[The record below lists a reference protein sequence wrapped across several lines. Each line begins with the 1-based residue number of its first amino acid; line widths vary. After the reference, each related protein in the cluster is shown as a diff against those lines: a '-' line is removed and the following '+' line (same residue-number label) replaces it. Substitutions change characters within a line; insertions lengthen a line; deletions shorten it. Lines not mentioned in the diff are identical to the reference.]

1 MDEILKKYPLLRQ
14 YGVSRE
20 TCLDFEKYI
29 SMIIKKN
36 EEINLISVETAKT
49 DIIRERHI
57 ADSAQVIDFVDLNDN
72 TATDLGAGGGFHR
85 IVTAILTKIFKK
97 KHKINLYEKSHHKS
111 SFLREVSRK
120 LNLNTEVMQKDIF
133 EEKEIQTGSIMT
145 RAFKPLPVVLEL
157 VYKNFIKYK
166 NIILFMGKSGDKVLE
181 ETLKKWDLDFE
192 KKQSITSEDSFLLNI
207 KKIKKKN

>member
-57 ADSAQVIDFVDLNDN
+57 ADSAQVIDFVDLNYN
-72 TATDLGAGGGFHR
+72 TTTDLGAGGGFPG
-85 IVTAILTKIFKK
+85 IVTAIMTKNFKK
-97 KHKINLYEKSHHKS
+97 KPNSDVRFFLCKQGSK
-111 SFLREVSRK
+111 SFL
-120 LNLNTEVMQKDIF
+120 
-133 EEKEIQTGSIMT
+133 
-145 RAFKPLPVVLEL
+145 
-157 VYKNFIKYK
+157 NFP
-166 NIILFMGKSGDKVLE
+166 N
-181 ETLKKWDLDFE
+181 
-192 KKQSITSEDSFLLNI
+192 
-207 KKIKKKN
+207 